1 MRVAGLKKLFPLLLA
16 VSLTCLTAEAED
28 QKRQD
33 NGGRDNTPRALHL
46 DRRGEKWAAKTLR
59 KLSLEEKIG
68 QMLMVWVPIRFMNVN
83 GPDYLKLRDTIEK
96 YHIGG
101 FGITAMN
108 DGPFLLRNQPL
119 EAAALT
125 NQLQQDSKYPLIFA
139 ADFERGL
146 SMRIDGTT
154 IFPHAMA
161 FGAAGDKDL
170 AFQFGKVVA
179 KESRAI
185 GVHWN
190 WFPVADVNSNP
201 ANPIINTRSFG
212 EDPKEVSEMVSAYIA
227 GARSEGMLTT
237 AKHFPGHGDT
247 DTDSHLT
254 MARVNGDRRRLE
266 SVELLPFQAA
276 IAAGVDSVMVAHVIV
291 PAIEPDP
298 NRPASISYNVVTG
311 LLKHELGFRGLVIT
325 DGMAM
330 GALTKMFSGSSF
342 EISKESAVAAIKAGN
357 DVVLVPPDL
366 EGAYKGILEA
376 VQRGEIS
383 KERIDESVLK
393 ILRVKA
399 SLGLYRQRLID
410 LAAVTRE
417 VTRPESV
424 ALAQRVADNAITLV
438 RDNNQVLPLQRTSS
452 TLHASQI
459 VAPPGTGTPK
469 ASSEAAVIILT
480 DDIRSADAGRVFGS
494 QIRSRMPN
502 ASVLYVDDRSVD
514 TIKHDVLLAVES
526 AKKVIVVAEA
536 FPSGGRTVRRGGVE
550 TGSAGLDQGSE
561 DLLIQIVK
569 TAGEKTAVIALGN
582 PYIISS
588 VPEVQTYLCTFSNT
602 PTSAMSAVRAVFG
615 EISIHGHMPVT
626 IPGIT
631 QYGAG
636 LERTPVAPSALAKV
650 AQ

>member
-83 GPDYLKLRDTIEK
+83 GPDYLKLRDTIER

-212 EDPKEVSEMVSAYIA
+212 EDPKEV
-227 GARSEGMLTT
+227 
-237 AKHFPGHGDT
+237 
-247 DTDSHLT
+247 
-254 MARVNGDRRRLE
+254 
-266 SVELLPFQAA
+266 
-276 IAAGVDSVMVAHVIV
+276 
-291 PAIEPDP
+291 
-298 NRPASISYNVVTG
+298 
-311 LLKHELGFRGLVIT
+311 
-325 DGMAM
+325 
-330 GALTKMFSGSSF
+330 
-342 EISKESAVAAIKAGN
+342 
-357 DVVLVPPDL
+357 
-366 EGAYKGILEA
+366 
-376 VQRGEIS
+376 
-383 KERIDESVLK
+383 
-393 ILRVKA
+393 
-399 SLGLYRQRLID
+399 
-410 LAAVTRE
+410 
-417 VTRPESV
+417 
-424 ALAQRVADNAITLV
+424 
-438 RDNNQVLPLQRTSS
+438 
-452 TLHASQI
+452 
-459 VAPPGTGTPK
+459 
-469 ASSEAAVIILT
+469 
-480 DDIRSADAGRVFGS
+480 
-494 QIRSRMPN
+494 
-502 ASVLYVDDRSVD
+502 
-514 TIKHDVLLAVES
+514 
-526 AKKVIVVAEA
+526 
-536 FPSGGRTVRRGGVE
+536 
-550 TGSAGLDQGSE
+550 
-561 DLLIQIVK
+561 
-569 TAGEKTAVIALGN
+569 
-582 PYIISS
+582 
-588 VPEVQTYLCTFSNT
+588 
-602 PTSAMSAVRAVFG
+602 
-615 EISIHGHMPVT
+615 
-626 IPGIT
+626 
-631 QYGAG
+631 
-636 LERTPVAPSALAKV
+636 
-650 AQ
+650 

>member
-1 MRVAGLKKLFPLLLA
+1 MRVAGLKKIFPLLLA
-16 VSLTCLTAEAED
+16 VSLTCSTAEAED

-212 EDPKEVSEMVSAYIA
+212 ENQKKVSEMVSAYIA

-399 SLGLYRQRLID
+399 SLGLHRQRLID

-438 RDNNQVLPLQRTSS
+438 RDNNQVLPLQRTPS

-494 QIRSRMPN
+494 QIRSRIPN